1 MSLFPTMP
9 EKRAETPAALQ
20 PLAERMRPRTL
31 DEFMGQE
38 KLLGPGKPLRVQ
50 IESDNLSS
58 MLFWGPPGCGKTT
71 LARVIARLTKS
82 EFVAFSA
89 VLSGI
94 KEIKEVMAEAEK
106 RSQRGYRTIVFVDE
120 VHRFNKAQ
128 QDAFLP
134 HVEAGHIL
142 FIGATTE
149 NPSFEVI
156 SPLLSRTKVYVLES
170 LTTPQ
175 IVELLGRALEDK
187 ERGLGNERIQIGG
200 EERAEQRGP
209 GGGADSEEVRT
220 GEETPGQTPKGL
232 KPKTE
237 EAEISGLKFGR
248 PGEKPKSLPVADSA
262 KEGAHE
268 TELQGKYQGSQ
279 ADVSPP
285 QDLLW
290 KIAAF
295 ANGDARTAYNTLELC
310 VRSAKPETTD
320 RSAGIKASTELK
332 TEQRGKNRPFEG
344 HAEQDAGTTSAKGVK
359 RITAQLLEDV
369 LQRKMLRYDKAG
381 EEHYNLISALHK
393 SVRNSDPDAALYW
406 LARMVESGEDPLY
419 LARRMVRMASEDI
432 GLAEPGA
439 LAVTL
444 AAKEAFDFLG
454 APEGYLALA
463 QAVVYLSLAPKSN
476 SLYVGYG
483 KVIEDVRKTEADPVP
498 LHLRNAVTGLMKSIG
513 YGEGYK
519 YAHNFTEKV
528 TDMMC
533 LPENLSGRVY
543 YQPGEQ
549 GFEARLRARMEEI
562 RKSKMARAT

>member
-1 MSLFPTMP
+1 MGLFSAGP
-9 EKRAETPAALQ
+9 EMHAQGAAAGLQ

-31 DEFMGQE
+31 DEFVGQE

-50 IESDNLSS
+50 IETDNLSS

-82 EFVAFSA
+82 DYVAFSA

-106 RSQRGYRTIVFVDE
+106 RSRGGQRTIVFVDE

-134 HVEAGHIL
+134 YVEAGHIL

-175 IVELLGRALEDK
+175 IVELLNRALEDQ
-187 ERGLGNERIQIGG
+187 ERGLGKENVNAG
-200 EERAEQRGP
+200 E
-209 GGGADSEEVRT
+209 
-220 GEETPGQTPKGL
+220 
-232 KPKTE
+232 
-237 EAEISGLKFGR
+237 
-248 PGEKPKSLPVADSA
+248 
-262 KEGAHE
+262 
-268 TELQGKYQGSQ
+268 
-279 ADVSPP
+279 DV
-285 QDLLW
+285 LFR
-290 KIAAF
+290 IAAF

-310 VRSAKPETTD
+310 VKSAKAEVNG
-320 RSAGIKASTELK
+320 AK
-332 TEQRGKNRPFEG
+332 T
-344 HAEQDAGTTSAKGVK
+344 
-359 RITAQLLEDV
+359 ITAELLEDV

-381 EEHYNLISALHK
+381 EEHYNLVSALHK

-406 LARMVESGEDPLY
+406 LARMIEGGEDALF

-444 AAKEAFDFLG
+444 AAKDAFDFLG
-454 APEGYLALA
+454 APEGHLALA
-463 QAVVYLSLAPKSN
+463 QAAVYLSLAPKSN
-476 SLYVGYG
+476 ALYVAYG
-483 KVIEDVRKTEADPVP
+483 NVKEDVQKTEADPVP
-498 LHLRNAVTGLMKSIG
+498 LHLRNAVTDLMKDVG

-519 YAHNFTEKV
+519 YAHDFEEKV
-528 TDMMC
+528 TEMQC
-533 LPENLSGRVY
+533 LPDNLSGRTY
-543 YQPGEQ
+543 YKPTDQ
-549 GFEARLRARMEEI
+549 GFEARLRLRMAEI
-562 RKSKMARAT
+562 AKIKTAKAGQR